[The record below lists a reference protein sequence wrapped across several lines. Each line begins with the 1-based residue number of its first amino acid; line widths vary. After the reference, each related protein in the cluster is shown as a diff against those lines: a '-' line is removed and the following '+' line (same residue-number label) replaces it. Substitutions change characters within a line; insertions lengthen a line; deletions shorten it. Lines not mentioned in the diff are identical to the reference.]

1 MKTFCDRIQCEGI
14 PFEAKQGKKSQ
25 LCSKMKSSE
34 IYIYNTHTLYI
45 NTRTII
51 TEYPKKKKDKIK

>member
-14 PFEAKQGKKSQ
+14 PFKAKQGKKKSQ
-25 LCSKMKSSE
+25 LCRKMKSSE

-51 TEYPKKKKDKIK
+51 TEYQEKKTK